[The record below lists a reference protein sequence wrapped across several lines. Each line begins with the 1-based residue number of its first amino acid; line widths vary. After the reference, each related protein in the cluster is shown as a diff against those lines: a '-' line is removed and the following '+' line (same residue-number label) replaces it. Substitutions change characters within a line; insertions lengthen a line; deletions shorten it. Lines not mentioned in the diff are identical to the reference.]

1 MYQVAYAQGA
11 RRALK
16 RLRRGRSFPE
26 ERLKEIVTLLMCGR
40 TLPVLFKDHQLHG
53 EFADLRECHLGF
65 NLLLLYK
72 RNEELRVVTIA
83 NIGTHPELFGE

>member
-1 MYQVAYAQGA
+1 MYQIAYAQSA

-16 RLRRGRSFPE
+16 RLRHGYSFPE
-26 ERLKEIVTLLMCGR
+26 ENLKEIVTLLMYGK
-40 TLPVLFKDHQLHG
+40 TLPILFKDHQLHG
-53 EFADLRECHLGF
+53 EFAHLRECHLGF

-72 RNEELRVVTIA
+72 RNEDLRVVTIA